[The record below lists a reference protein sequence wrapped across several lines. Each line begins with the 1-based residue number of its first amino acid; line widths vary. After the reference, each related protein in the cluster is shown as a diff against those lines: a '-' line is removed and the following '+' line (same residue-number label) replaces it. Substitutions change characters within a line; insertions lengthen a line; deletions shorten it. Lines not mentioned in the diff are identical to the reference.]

1 MKAVLEFNYPE
12 DEDKLRHALNG
23 TDYYNALLEIDNLL
37 NESAN
42 KSPKF
47 VEMRKVI
54 NKATEGLICGT

>member
-23 TDYYNALLEIDNLL
+23 TDYYNALLEIENLL
-37 NESAN
+37 NKSPN
-42 KSPKF
+42 KAPKF

-54 NKATEGLICGT
+54 NQTLEGVRC